1 MRTKETTGTNY
12 VPSVAII
19 ATTTSRGKQTYSI
32 EYDTLE
38 ELSTS
43 IFELTSSAGS
53 RLDETTVALPTGE
66 TYRWNETGAHYCFAH
81 GRITTALFVE
91 HQFSEESAL

>member
-1 MRTKETTGTNY
+1 MNSKKSLGTPC

-19 ATTTSRGKQTYSI
+19 ATTTKSGKQTYSI

-38 ELSTS
+38 ELSIS

-53 RLDETTVALPTGE
+53 HLDNLIVSLPTGKS
-66 TYRWNETGAHYCFAH
+66 YRWNETGAHYCFAH
-81 GRITTALFVE
+81 GRITTAQFVE
-91 HQFSEESAL
+91 HQFSEENAL